1 MSVNST
7 LDPAEERFSELEH
20 RGNKF
25 PRTRH
30 GKKSENSGERDSNAS
45 LLPVSAPLRSST
57 GSSTVHP
64 GESLR
69 HGPAP
74 HEGHRR
80 PPTLP
85 APSPTHTRSAT
96 VFRYRSREKQ
106 PPRQLDSL
114 PAPSLGRDAP
124 AMRVTLS
131 NFHGRRFRTRRARPA
146 RLGQTPDTSG
156 LNARAGSFVKLLRH
170 PR

>member
-1 MSVNST
+1 MSWNTGAMNFPEHGMGRRVRT
-7 LDPAEERFSELEH
+7 QERETASPPFS
-20 RGNKF
+20 
-25 PRTRH
+25 
-30 GKKSENSGERDSNAS
+30 
-45 LLPVSAPLRSST
+45 
-57 GSSTVHP
+57 
-64 GESLR
+64 
-69 HGPAP
+69 
-74 HEGHRR
+74 
-80 PPTLP
+80 
-85 APSPTHTRSAT
+85 PSPLLYGAAPGAAPFALESPCATARPARGTPPASNTPGSLTHTRSAT

-131 NFHGRRFRTRRARPA
+131 NFHGRRFQTRRARLA

>member
-20 RGNKF
+20 RGNEF

-30 GKKSENSGERDSNAS
+30 GKKSENSGERDSIAS
-45 LLPVSAPLRSST
+45 LLLVSAPLRSST
-57 GSSTVHP
+57 VRP

-96 VFRYRSREKQ
+96 VSAIGVGKSSRHVSWIRSR
-106 PPRQLDSL
+106 PRAWAVTHRQCASRSRTSTG
-114 PAPSLGRDAP
+114 AVSGRDVHGLLAWG
-124 AMRVTLS
+124 RHLTL
-131 NFHGRRFRTRRARPA
+131 
-146 RLGQTPDTSG
+146 Q
-156 LNARAGSFVKLLRH
+156 V
-170 PR
+170 

>member
-20 RGNKF
+20 RGNEF
-25 PRTRH
+25 PRTGH
-30 GKKSENSGERDSNAS
+30 GKKSENSGEGDSIAS
-45 LLPVSAPLRSST
+45 LLPVSAPLWSST
-57 GSSTVHP
+57 GSSTVRP

-114 PAPSLGRDAP
+114 PARASAVTHRQCASRSRTSTGAVSGRDVHGLLAWG
-124 AMRVTLS
+124 RHLTL
-131 NFHGRRFRTRRARPA
+131 
-146 RLGQTPDTSG
+146 Q
-156 LNARAGSFVKLLRH
+156 V
-170 PR
+170 

>member
-30 GKKSENSGERDSNAS
+30 GKKSENSGERDSVAS

-57 GSSTVHP
+57 GSSTVRP

-74 HEGHRR
+74 HEGRRR

-96 VFRYRSREKQ
+96 VSAIGVGKSSRHVSWIRSR
-106 PPRQLDSL
+106 PRASAVTHRQCASRSGTSTG
-114 PAPSLGRDAP
+114 AVSGRAVHGLL
-124 AMRVTLS
+124 AWGRHLTL
-131 NFHGRRFRTRRARPA
+131 
-146 RLGQTPDTSG
+146 Q
-156 LNARAGSFVKLLRH
+156 V
-170 PR
+170 

>member
-1 MSVNST
+1 MSWNTGAMNFPEHGMGRRVRT
-7 LDPAEERFSELEH
+7 QERETASPPFS
-20 RGNKF
+20 R
-25 PRTRH
+25 
-30 GKKSENSGERDSNAS
+30 
-45 LLPVSAPLRSST
+45 LRSST
-57 GSSTVHP
+57 EQHREQHRAPWRVP
-64 GESLR
+64 APR
-69 HGPAP
+69 PAP

-124 AMRVTLS
+124 AMRVTLW